1 MARFPSI
8 EWVKEYSQK
17 LNESKS
23 YEEAARTWEGDFL
36 FVVTPDEGLD
46 KEYFVYLDL
55 WHGKCRDAKL
65 LENRDEKSVEYV
77 YEGPYSNWKRLIRGE
92 IDPIKGLM
100 TRKFRLRGNML
111 KVMRATR
118 AASELVSTAKM
129 VQTEF
134 V

>member
-55 WHGKCRDAKL
+55 WRA
-65 LENRDEKSVEYV
+65 RYF
-77 YEGPYSNWKRLIRGE
+77 
-92 IDPIKGLM
+92 LM
-100 TRKFRLRGNML
+100 RVGVSAPTTSA
-111 KVMRATR
+111 RALT
-118 AASELVSTAKM
+118 
-129 VQTEF
+129 
-134 V
+134 

>member
-1 MARFPSI
+1 MARFPSD
-8 EWVKEYSQK
+8 EWVTEYAQK
-17 LNESKS
+17 LNENKN

-46 KEYFVYLDL
+46 REYVVYLDL

-65 LENRDEKSVEYV
+65 LQNRGEKSAEYA
-77 YEGPYSNWKRLIRGE
+77 YEGPYSNWKKLIRGE

-134 V
+134 I